1 MDAIVLA
8 TKNKG
13 KVAELAALLQ
23 DFHLEVRDL
32 AAYPQIGDIPETGST
47 FAENSLIKARAV
59 AQATGLIAL
68 ADDSGLVVDALGG
81 APGVY
86 SARYADPADP
96 GSSQDDR
103 NNRKLLAAL
112 ADVPDGQRAAR
123 FVSVVAAAAPTGE
136 TLTFEGTWEGRVGR
150 EPQGENGFGYDP
162 LFIDPESG
170 LTAAQMSRQ
179 VKNGRSHRAK
189 ALARLLE
196 AWPEFWSNTA
206 RSK

>member
-23 DFHLEVRDL
+23 DFHLKVRDL
-32 AAYPQIGDIPETGST
+32 SEFPRIGDIPETGST
-47 FAENSLIKARAV
+47 FAENALIKARTV

-86 SARYADPADP
+86 SARYAGPEEP
-96 GSSQDDR
+96 GESQDDR
-103 NNRKLLAAL
+103 NNRKLLDAL
-112 ADVPDGQRAAR
+112 ASVPDDRRAAR
-123 FVSVVAAAAPTGE
+123 FVSVIAAAAPGGQ
-136 TLTFEGTWEGRVGR
+136 TLTFEGVWEGRVAR
-150 EPQGENGFGYDP
+150 APRGENGFGYDP

-170 LTAAQMSRQ
+170 LTAAEMSRA
-179 VKNGRSHRAK
+179 VKNARSHRAK
-189 ALARLLE
+189 ALVRLLE
-196 AWPEFWSNTA
+196 AWPKFWSNA
-206 RSK
+206 SRPV